1 VTAGSTLLRRLPLS
15 GALVLASVLLGACAN
30 TLQDQPIAS
39 STLEKLVLERGFPV
53 YWLGGTFEGLAIT
66 NVDRD
71 PSGAFT
77 IHYGDCTEGGQ
88 NTCVTPL
95 TVVTSPDNSFHPGE
109 QTPRQIASI
118 RGVPSVVAQQG
129 NTIEIPT
136 GGVLVDIYANSP
148 RLARGAA
155 QAATPINQ
163 FAVPGARFPGAQPD
177 NGYSQRPALGQ
188 MPPAGSTP
196 QQAQ

>member
-1 VTAGSTLLRRLPLS
+1 MLTL
-15 GALVLASVLLGACAN
+15 VLLGACAN

-39 STLEKLVLERGFPV
+39 STLEKLVSERGFPI
-53 YWLGGTFEGLAIT
+53 YWLGGTFERLAIT
-66 NVDRD
+66 NVERD

-88 NTCVTPL
+88 NTCITPL

-109 QTPRQIASI
+109 ETTRQIASI
-118 RGVPSVVAQQG
+118 RGVRSVVAQQG
-129 NTIEIPT
+129 DTIEIPT

-148 RLARGAA
+148 QLAADAA
-155 QAATPINQ
+155 RVATPINQ
-163 FAVPGARFPGAQPD
+163 FALPGARLPTALPD
-177 NGYSQRPALGQ
+177 TGYSQQPALGQ
-188 MPPAGSTP
+188 APPAGSTP